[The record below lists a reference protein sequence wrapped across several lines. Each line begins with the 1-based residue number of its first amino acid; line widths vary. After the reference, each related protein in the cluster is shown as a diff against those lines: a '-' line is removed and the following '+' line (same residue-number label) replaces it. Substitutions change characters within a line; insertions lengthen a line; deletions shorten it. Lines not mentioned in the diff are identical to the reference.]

1 MTEKLRW
8 LIRGRAE
15 SLFLKLETNESFGV
29 KVDK

>member
-15 SLFLKLETNESFGV
+15 SLFLKLETNESF